1 MVQLLSNSRHARTS
15 RVVTRQAPPS
25 QAVTRQVQTERVVT
39 QGAPGVLIAD
49 DDPEMRQLIH
59 EALVQAG
66 FNRVFEARDG
76 SECIATLQQYPDSIR
91 AIILDL
97 MMPNLSGAHVLEQL
111 GGSNPAPLSIL
122 LISGHADSLSVLD
135 DKYRDTQLPLRV
147 ETLGKPFEADELV
160 GKLKRMIMAEGG
172 PSALVGLGAPSDATA
187 STQQPTPLQPTP
199 SQPTPLQPTPS
210 QPPPVMQPMQR
221 TVEHSAPAATPIDLD
236 NLRKQLATVEGQ
248 LAGLNTAVA
257 QLRRAFDGLSP
268 R

>member
-1 MVQLLSNSRHARTS
+1 MVQLLSNSRQARG
-15 RVVTRQAPPS
+15 TRGVANQAPAS
-25 QAVTRQVQTERVVT
+25 QAVTMQPQTERAVT

-59 EALVQAG
+59 EALARAG
-66 FNRVFEARDG
+66 FNRVYEARDG
-76 SECIATLQQYPDSIR
+76 SECIATLQQFPDSIR

-147 ETLGKPFEADELV
+147 EILGKPFEADELV
-160 GKLKRMIMAEGG
+160 GQLKRMIMAEGG
-172 PSALVGLGAPSDATA
+172 PSALLGLGAPSDATA
-187 STQQPTPLQPTP
+187 STQQPQPTP
-199 SQPTPLQPTPS
+199 SQPPPLK
-210 QPPPVMQPMQR
+210 PPPVMQPMQR
-221 TVEHSAPAATPIDLD
+221 AVEHSARAATPTDLD

-257 QLRRAFDGLSP
+257 QLRRAFDVLSP